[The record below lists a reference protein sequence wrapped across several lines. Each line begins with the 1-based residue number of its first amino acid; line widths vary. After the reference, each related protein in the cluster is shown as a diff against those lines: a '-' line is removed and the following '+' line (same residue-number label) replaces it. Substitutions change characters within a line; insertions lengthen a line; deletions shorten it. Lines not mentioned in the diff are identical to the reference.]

1 MGKPHE
7 PDCVMYRTKRLRPL
21 RPHIIWAKAKRI
33 KTLQNR
39 GWILLIDERE
49 VRQADIDDTREQD
62 ERRRR

>member
-1 MGKPHE
+1 
-7 PDCVMYRTKRLRPL
+7 MYRTKRLRPL